1 MTLTDLKADIGRL
14 KADLTGE
21 VLTVEDTHFEGARA
35 VWNAAVTEQPLLIVL
50 PKNTRDVVKTVQ
62 FAQQHTLP
70 LSVRG
75 GGHDWAGRAIT
86 ANGILI
92 NLRRMSQVEVNAGQK
107 TALVQGGATGIEVS
121 RATEKYKLV
130 AVTPTLGEV
139 GFTGWTLGGGYGP
152 LSPSLGLGVDNVI
165 SAELVLADGT
175 IRTASAQEN
184 PELFWAIRGGGGNF
198 GVVTSL
204 QVRLHEAKPL
214 LSGMI
219 LFRESDAQ
227 VVLQKH
233 NQLMATAPNE
243 LAVSAGMMF
252 GPDGQPV
259 VFLMPFWFGEQ
270 SVGKRYLEHMKQF
283 AEPVQAQ
290 VGLMTYSDMLDFQS
304 SFNQQGLHWVIQTRW
319 LPSLEE
325 DQIRILIQAV
335 NQATSPRLFINMH
348 HFHGAPTTVGENE
361 TPFPMRKPHY
371 MVEIIAWEETKE
383 AHNSQHYQQ
392 WASRVSEKLKN
403 GAYPGGY
410 ANLLGPAETEQIS
423 QAYGQNLARLQQAK
437 RTYDPGKVFN
447 GIAIPSR

>member
-1 MTLTDLKADIGRL
+1 MTLTNLKADLERL

-21 VLTVEDTHFEGARA
+21 VLTVENTDFEGARA
-35 VWNAAVTEQPLLIVL
+35 VWNAAVTGQPLLVVL
-50 PKNTRDVVKTVQ
+50 PENIQDVVKTLQ
-62 FAQQHTLP
+62 FARHHTLP

-75 GGHDWAGRAIT
+75 GGHDWAGRAV
-86 ANGILI
+86 AADGILI
-92 NLRRMSQVEVNAGQK
+92 NLRRMNGVEVNAEQK

-121 RATEKYKLV
+121 RATEKYNLV

-175 IRTASAQEN
+175 ICTASAQEN

-214 LSGMI
+214 LSGII
-219 LFRESDAQ
+219 LFRESDAAI
-227 VVLQKH
+227 VLQKH
-233 NQLMATAPNE
+233 HQLMATGPQE

-259 VFLMPFWFGEQ
+259 VFLMPFWFGDAQKGELCIE
-270 SVGKRYLEHMKQF
+270 SMKQF

-304 SFNQQGLHWVIQTRW
+304 SFNQQGLHVVIQTRW

-325 DQIRILIQAV
+325 DQIQILIQAV
-335 NQATSPRLFINMH
+335 NQAISPRALINMH

-383 AHNSQHYQQ
+383 AHNSQQYQQ
-392 WASRVSEKLKN
+392 WASRVSEELKN

-447 GIAIPSR
+447 GIAIPNS

>member
-1 MTLTDLKADIGRL
+1 MVRSGLMLRSCVSIASRTYLNKPKKTILFNYFILQPNTKKSLTLPDLKADLECL

-21 VLTVEDTHFEGARA
+21 VLTVEDTDFEDARA
-35 VWNAAVTEQPLLIVL
+35 VWNAAVTGQPLLIVL
-50 PKNTRDVVKTVQ
+50 PKNTRDVV
-62 FAQQHTLP
+62 
-70 LSVRG
+70 
-75 GGHDWAGRAIT
+75 
-86 ANGILI
+86 
-92 NLRRMSQVEVNAGQK
+92 
-107 TALVQGGATGIEVS
+107 
-121 RATEKYKLV
+121 
-130 AVTPTLGEV
+130 
-139 GFTGWTLGGGYGP
+139 
-152 LSPSLGLGVDNVI
+152 LGVDNVI

-184 PELFWAIRGGGGNF
+184 PELLWAIRGGGGNF

-204 QVRLHEAKPL
+204 RVRLHEVKPF

-243 LAVSAGMMF
+243 LAVSAGMLF
-252 GPDGQPV
+252 APDGQPV
-259 VFLMPFWFGEQ
+259 VFLMPFWFGDP
-270 SVGKRYLEHMKQF
+270 SAGDRYLEHMKQF

-304 SFNQQGLHWVIQTRW
+304 SFNKQGLHVVIQTRW

-325 DQIRILIQAV
+325 DQIQILIQAV
-335 NQATSPRLFINMH
+335 NQATSPRALINMH

-383 AHNSQHYQQ
+383 AHNSQQYQQ
-392 WASRVSEKLKN
+392 WASRVSGELKN
-403 GAYPGGY
+403 GAHPGGY
-410 ANLLGPAETEQIS
+410 ANLLGPDETEQIRH
-423 QAYGQNLARLQQAK
+423 AYGDNLPRLQQAK

-447 GIAIPSR
+447 GIAIPNG